1 MDDYEKE
8 SEKNKGETIV
18 FKIRKLRWETNIG
31 VTKM

>member
-18 FKIRKLRWETNIG
+18 FKTRKLRWKTKFG
-31 VTKM
+31 VTKR

>member
-18 FKIRKLRWETNIG
+18 FPGLTIG
-31 VTKM
+31 LLSDGSIW